1 MAFEIQFNQLEQ
13 ISFPPEGAVNT
24 RRGRPVEGPGGRWVP
39 CATALEGGTF
49 IACLFEVGA
58 GRRQVCGDATP
69 RLSETEA
76 LMRAADLAAIAA
88 A

>member
-1 MAFEIQFNQLEQ
+1 
-13 ISFPPEGAVNT
+13 
-24 RRGRPVEGPGGRWVP
+24 VP

-69 RLSETEA
+69 RVSEMEA
-76 LMRAADLAAIAA
+76 LMRAEDLAAIAA